1 MEKQRIY
8 IDVKSQRANLKI
20 VSSLKDTLTLP
31 ETGVLWQ
38 KGDTE
43 YIFFS
48 TEKWERFVGEMK
60 KKSGMTPNQLHFTK
74 QWGDFLRGLCGRWSL
89 ITIKESIMRIDP
101 GCVMKQRLAEWISR
115 VEICI

>member
-8 IDVKSQRANLKI
+8 IDVKTQGANLTI
-20 VSSLKDTLTLP
+20 RSSLKDTLTLP

-48 TEKWERFVGEMK
+48 KEKWERFAREMK
-60 KKSGMTPNQLHFTK
+60 KKS
-74 QWGDFLRGLCGRWSL
+74 
-89 ITIKESIMRIDP
+89 
-101 GCVMKQRLAEWISR
+101 
-115 VEICI
+115 